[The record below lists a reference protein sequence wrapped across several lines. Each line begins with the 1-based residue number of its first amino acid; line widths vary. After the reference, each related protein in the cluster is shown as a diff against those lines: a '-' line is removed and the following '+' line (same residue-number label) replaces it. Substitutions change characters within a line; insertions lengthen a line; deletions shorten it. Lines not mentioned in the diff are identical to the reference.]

1 MIALYYSFH
10 GRVDTRIFRVEK
22 HRLQR
27 NVNFLRNLR
36 IISRTLAADRD
47 RDRRPVCRYY
57 FVTREREHRV
67 AKIAEKRLPSP
78 PLPLALN
85 VGSLTIH
92 EGGRWTA
99 SRENFPKIPE
109 SSGKKVDRA
118 RCTVLLTVP

>member
-47 RDRRPVCRYY
+47 RDRRPVC
-57 FVTREREHRV
+57 TTSSLE
-67 AKIAEKRLPSP
+67 KGNIAWRKSRKSVVPSP

-85 VGSLTIH
+85 IGSLTIH